1 MNIKQGGLLM
11 NQKRTRKGLTLL
23 VCGAFFIQTIPSVS
37 FAEKNYQS
45 EINNIKKK
53 RNDVNAKTEATKQKV
68 QTLKADQANV
78 VVELEQ
84 LDAKT
89 KATKAKIDSTQ
100 SAVTETKSQIKTLK
114 KEITDLQERI
124 TTRQELLK
132 NRMRALQDSGG
143 IVSYID
149 VILGSNSFG
158 DLVQRMNIVQVIM
171 NADSDIIDQQNND
184 LESVSSKK
192 DEVVSKQTKL
202 ENNLAS
208 LEDLHSQLNQQT
220 AAKNKLMASLKSQQK
235 DAESVVMDLQE
246 QDQLLAAQQKAM
258 QVALVEAKKR
268 EAEAKRR
275 AEEERK
281 RQEAQ
286 KHNSSSNSSS
296 NSNSNSS
303 SNSGSSDNNVPPV
316 SSGMFTRPAAGY
328 ISSGF
333 GQRSFEGGEFHP
345 GVDIANSGSVPV
357 VAAADGVV
365 IRAYQSSTY
374 GNVVF
379 ISHNINGQVWT
390 TVYAHLRE
398 YTVSAGSYVSK
409 GQQVGYMGNSGHST
423 GQHLHFELH
432 KGEWNYQKSNAV
444 DPQKYINF

>member
-1 MNIKQGGLLM
+1 MNKKQGGPLM

-37 FAEKNYQS
+37 FAQNNYQS

-68 QTLKADQANV
+68 ETLKADQANV
-78 VVELEQ
+78 VVELEK

-114 KEITDLQERI
+114 KEITDLQKRI
-124 TTRQELLK
+124 DIRQGILK

-143 IVSYID
+143 MVSYID

-158 DLVQRMNIVQVIM
+158 DLIQRMNTVQIIM
-171 NADSDIIDQQNND
+171 HADSDIIDQQNND

-192 DEVVSKQTKL
+192 DEVTSKQTKL

-208 LEDLHSQLNQQT
+208 LVNLHSQLNQQT
-220 AAKNKLMASLKSQQK
+220 AAKNKLMASLKSQEK

-258 QVALVEAKKR
+258 QIALVEAKKR
-268 EAEAKRR
+268 EAEAKRQ
-275 AEEERK
+275 AEVERK

-286 KHNSSSNSSS
+286 KQNSR
-296 NSNSNSS
+296 SNSNSS

-333 GQRSFEGGEFHP
+333 GERSFEGGEFHP
-345 GVDIANSGSVPV
+345 GVDIANTGSVPV

-398 YTVSAGSYVSK
+398 YIVSAGSYVSK
-409 GQQVGYMGNSGHST
+409 GQQIGYMGNTGHST

-432 KGEWNYQKSNAV
+432 KGEWNYQKTNAV